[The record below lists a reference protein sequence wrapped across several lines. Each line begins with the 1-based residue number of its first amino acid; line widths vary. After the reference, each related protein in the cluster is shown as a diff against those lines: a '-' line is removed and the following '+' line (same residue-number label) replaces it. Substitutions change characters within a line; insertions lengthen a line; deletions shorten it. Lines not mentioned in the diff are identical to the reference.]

1 MASREGP
8 LQCGLTLYR
17 VLRPGAALSHST
29 FSMVLG
35 GGGNSEDPTLQ
46 MRTLR
51 HKDGEE
57 AARRP
62 WAGALS
68 MFPVPGSVVVSP
80 GGAGR
85 CEDAEAHSRPPQ
97 PQDGD
102 RQGTSSRLT
111 GCRMTSGPPLEA
123 TAALQLSGRPLMG
136 AQSGQPSP
144 WLMGTQ
150 AISQPC
156 VHTLPCGEGL
166 LVGGEGALKSWFG
179 EARGPACSSLDNGRP
194 GKGPSE
200 ALPAQEPL

>member
-1 MASREGP
+1 MLSR
-8 LQCGLTLYR
+8 
-17 VLRPGAALSHST
+17 ST

-51 HKDGEE
+51 HKDGKEP
-57 AARRP
+57 ARRP
-62 WAGALS
+62 WAGTFS

-111 GCRMTSGPPLEA
+111 GCRMTSGPPHKA
-123 TAALQLSGRPLMG
+123 TAALQLSGRPLVG
-136 AQSGQPSP
+136 ARSGQPSP

-156 VHTLPCGEGL
+156 VRTLPCGEGL

-179 EARGPACSSLDNGRP
+179 EARGPACSSPDNGRP